1 MMNSKR
7 GKFIVFEGIDGCGK
21 TTQLELIAKKCN
33 IHDIKISTTMEPTS
47 TTLGNMIRN
56 EYMNGYRYSDHN
68 LLTMLLAA
76 DRYSHINDP
85 DKGILKMM
93 DAGVN
98 ILCDYYVMGGVVRQ
112 SLMEYPDADKFW
124 NAFRFAIDSNRI
136 NMNRLMPDATI
147 YIDVPENIAYE
158 RLCARSAEKKLS
170 IFEKSDNF
178 NSMGGIYKI
187 AISILSNKF
196 GDHVYVVDGT
206 KPVNEVTDVIWKI
219 VYPLLK

>member
-1 MMNSKR
+1 MMNSER

-21 TTQLELIAKKCN
+21 TTQLELIAKKCGD
-33 IHDIKISTTMEPTS
+33 HKIKSLTTMEPTP
-47 TTLGNMIRN
+47 TKLGDIIRN
-56 EYMNGYRYSDHN
+56 EYMTGQKYADHN
-68 LLTMLLAA
+68 LLTLLLAA
-76 DRYSHINDP
+76 DRYAHITDP
-85 DKGILKMM
+85 YNGILKMI
-93 DAGVN
+93 DDGVN
-98 ILCDYYVMGGVVRQ
+98 ILCDYYVMAGVVRE

-170 IFEKSDNF
+170 IFEKSANF
-178 NSMGGIYKI
+178 DSMGGIYKI

-206 KPVNEVTDVIWKI
+206 KPVDEVTDDIWKI